1 MKMKKINLLAL
12 SVITSATFLFAGC
25 GSSATENNKVA
36 PNNDKPA
43 VESTTT
49 PESDKVVS
57 DKETKPTTE
66 NKEANIQAFK
76 DSEIHFINTGNS
88 DAILIKGEKNVLIDG
103 GDNDDETSLVQYIKK
118 QGIKKIDYLVASHNH
133 ADHIGG
139 LDSVI
144 DNLEIGE
151 VLVSNGDGDTKTYK
165 DFINSISAKKLSPSV
180 PLANAKFDLGNGAYM
195 QMLNTNGGSDTNEES
210 LVTLYVNGEDSFLF
224 TGDAEEGTEKE
235 ILSLVPDVDVLKVG
249 HHGSKS
255 STSQSF
261 LDKVNPEFAVITVG
275 KDNKYN
281 HPHKIVMDRLK
292 SDSIKIHRTDECG
305 NVVFKSTGKGVE
317 TLCKEGSYSY
327 RDGEKKEEVKKPVT
341 TPSNDKVVE
350 NKPSNESSSNT
361 SSNNNSSSNS
371 NNSSSDKPVETVKPD
386 PTPAPEQGGM
396 VWLSATGE
404 KYHSKNNCGRMNP
417 DKARQISL
425 SDAKAQGFEDCSKC

>member
-1 MKMKKINLLAL
+1 MKRKSINMLAL
-12 SVITSATFLFAGC
+12 SAITAATLLFTAC
-25 GSSATENNKVA
+25 GSSAAIETTQTTQKNNK
-36 PNNDKPA
+36 PA
-43 VESTTT
+43 IESTST
-49 PESDKVVS
+49 PE
-57 DKETKPTTE
+57 PTTSE
-66 NKEANIQAFK
+66 NTDTNKQVEEVKDSQVQAFK

-88 DAILIKGEKNVLIDG
+88 DAILIKGEKNILIDG
-103 GDNDDETSLVQYIKK
+103 GDNNDENSIVQYIKN

-139 LDSVI
+139 LGSVI
-144 DNLEIGE
+144 NNLEIGQ
-151 VLVSNGDGDTKTYK
+151 VLVSNGDEDTKTYQ

-210 LVTLYVNGEDSFLF
+210 LVTLYVNGEDKFLF
-224 TGDAEEGTEKE
+224 TGDAEKETESE
-235 ILSLVPDVDVLKVG
+235 ILSQVSDVDVLKVG

-255 STSQSF
+255 STTQSF

-281 HPHKIVMDRLK
+281 HPHKVVMDRLK
-292 SDSIKIHRTDECG
+292 SDNIKIHRTDEC
-305 NVVFKSTGKGVE
+305 NNIVFKSTGKGVE
-317 TLCKEGSYSY
+317 TSCKEGSYSY

-361 SSNNNSSSNS
+361 NSNNNS
-371 NNSSSDKPVETVKPD
+371 NNSSSDKPTETVKPD

-417 DKARQISL
+417 AKARQISL

>member
-12 SVITSATFLFAGC
+12 SAITSTMLLFAGC
-25 GSSATENNKVA
+25 GSSAIENNKVIS
-36 PNNDKPA
+36 NNDKPA
-43 VESTTT
+43 LESTAT
-49 PESDKVVS
+49 PESNKVVS
-57 DKETKPTTE
+57 DKETKPVTNDKDT
-66 NKEANIQAFK
+66 NIKTFK
-76 DSEIHFINTGNS
+76 NSEIHFINTGNS

-103 GDNDDETSLVQYIKK
+103 GDNNDESSLVQYIKN

-133 ADHIGG
+133 ADHIGA

-210 LVTLYVNGEDSFLF
+210 LVTLYVNGEDKFLF

-235 ILSLVPDVDVLKVG
+235 ILAQVPDVDVLKVG

-275 KDNKYN
+275 DDNKYN
-281 HPHKIVMDRLK
+281 HPHKVVMDRLK
-292 SDSIKIHRTDECG
+292 SDSVKTHRTDECG
-305 NVVFKSTGKGVE
+305 NIVFKSTGKGVE
-317 TLCKEGSYSY
+317 TACKDGSYSY
-327 RDGEKKEEVKKPVT
+327 RDSEKKEEVKKPVT
-341 TPSNDKVVE
+341 TPGTDKVVDKTP
-350 NKPSNESSSNT
+350 KPTTPAPEPT
-361 SSNNNSSSNS
+361 
-371 NNSSSDKPVETVKPD
+371 KPTNPA
-386 PTPAPEQGGM
+386 PTPAPEQGST
-396 VWLSATGE
+396 VWLSATGK
-404 KYHSKNNCGRMNP
+404 KYHSKKNCGRMNP
-417 DKARQISL
+417 DSAREISL

>member
-12 SVITSATFLFAGC
+12 SAITSTMLLFAGC
-25 GSSATENNKVA
+25 GSSAIENNKVIS
-36 PNNDKPA
+36 NNDKPA
-43 VESTTT
+43 VESTAT
-49 PESDKVVS
+49 PESNKVVS
-57 DKETKPTTE
+57 DKETKPVTNDT
-66 NKEANIQAFK
+66 NIKTFK

-88 DAILIKGEKNVLIDG
+88 DAILIKGKKNVLIDG
-103 GDNDDETSLVQYIKK
+103 GDNNDESSLVQYIKN

-133 ADHIGG
+133 ADHIGA

-210 LVTLYVNGEDSFLF
+210 LVTLYVNGEDKFLF

-235 ILSLVPDVDVLKVG
+235 ILAQVPDVDVLKVG

-275 KDNKYN
+275 NDNKYN
-281 HPHKIVMDRLK
+281 HPHKVVMDRLK
-292 SDSIKIHRTDECG
+292 SDSVKIHRTDECG
-305 NVVFKSTGKGVE
+305 NIVFKSTGKGIE
-317 TLCKEGSYSY
+317 TACKDGSYSC

-341 TPSNDKVVE
+341 TPSTDKVVE
-350 NKPSNESSSNT
+350 NKPSES
-361 SSNNNSSSNS
+361 
-371 NNSSSDKPVETVKPD
+371 KPVETTKPKPTPAPTPAPEPTPEPAKPTKPE
-386 PTPAPEQGGM
+386 PTPAPEQGGI

-417 DKARQISL
+417 DSAREISL